1 MAAAALGNATVP
13 SIDYGDVQG
22 LVRFGYGKMTEACYF
37 LLLIEDAAAAC
48 AWLKSAPITS
58 AVEHKPAPTTG
69 MQVAFTWEGLQ
80 ALGIPRSTGNGF
92 SDEFISG
99 MAGDESRSRRLGDVG
114 ASDPSR
120 WQWGGPGRVPH
131 VLVMLYAE
139 PTLLDGWKQT
149 IKGAQWTKAFRELA
163 CLSTSHLDGVE
174 PFGFADGISQPTL
187 DWEQQ
192 RRPGGDDV
200 QFGNVLALGE
210 FLLGYPNEYAKYT
223 EHPLVT
229 AAEDPH
235 NILAEAVDSSHRD
248 FGLNG
253 TYLVFRD
260 LEQDVRGFWR
270 FLDGQAGADPERR
283 RWLAARMVG
292 RTMAGEPLMPAAD
305 RPIAGVDSQQERL
318 NRFVYDADGAGI
330 RCPLGAH
337 IRRANPRTGDFPAGT
352 TGLWSRLLRI
362 FGFGGTRLEEDVIAS
377 ARFHRI
383 LRRGR
388 EYGEGLSPD
397 DAVKSAPAV
406 SEDRGLRFICLNAN
420 LARQFEFVQ
429 NAWMMGTKFA
439 ALTEESDA
447 LLGNRVP
454 LRGGSPDTFSIPQE
468 SGLARRLT
476 AVPVFVTVRGGA
488 YFFLPSLRAV
498 RYLACLRTE

>member
-1 MAAAALGNATVP
+1 MTV
-13 SIDYGDVQG
+13 DYGDVQG

-37 LLLIEDAAAAC
+37 LLLIENAVAAR

-58 AVEHKPAPTTG
+58 AVEHKPPPNTA

-80 ALGIPRSTGNGF
+80 ALGIPRSAGTRF
-92 SDEFISG
+92 SGEFMAG
-99 MAGDESRSRRLGDVG
+99 VAGDESRSRRLGDVG

-149 IKGAQWTKAFRELA
+149 IKGAPWAAAFRELA

-187 DWEQQ
+187 DWQQQ
-192 RRPGGDDV
+192 RRMGGTDV
-200 QFGNVLALGE
+200 RFGNLVALGE
-210 FLLGYPNEYAKYT
+210 FLLGYPNEHAKYT
-223 EHPLVT
+223 ERPLLT
-229 AAEDPH
+229 ASDDPH
-235 NILAEAVDSSHRD
+235 GILLAAGDSGHRD

-253 TYLVFRD
+253 TYIVYSD
-260 LEQDVRGFWR
+260 LEQYVRTYWGFLHR
-270 FLDGQAGADPERR
+270 QAGGDPERR

-305 RPIAGVDSQQERL
+305 LPIAGVDPQGERL
-318 NRFVYDADGAGI
+318 NRFTYDADGAGI

-337 IRRANPRTGDFPAGT
+337 IRRANPRTADFPVGT
-352 TGLWSRLLRI
+352 SGFWARVLRV
-362 FGFGGTRLEEDVIAS
+362 FGFGGKRLEEDVIAS

-406 SEDRGLRFICLNAN
+406 AEDRGVRFICLNAN

-429 NAWMMGTKFA
+429 SAWMMGTKFA
-439 ALTEESDA
+439 GLTEESDA
-447 LLGNRVP
+447 LLGNRAP
-454 LRGGSPDTFSIPQE
+454 LPGCPATDTFSIPRE
-468 SGLARRLT
+468 SGLASRLT
-476 AVPVFVTVRGGA
+476 AVPRFVTVRGGA

-498 RYLACLRTE
+498 RYLARLGNGTTSSRVASS